1 MFRTVQ
7 ELQPDVVPY
16 PLVITT
22 LRRHDVQAGDY
33 GGRGRLLPELVPTV
47 AAAASLID
55 AADLVSRRQDNLQC
69 WQPRCQEAVR
79 RPLVQLQ
86 QVGEASKKH
95 HRPTDGSNQAQALT
109 AHRRGK

>member
-22 LRRHDVQAGDY
+22 RRHDVQAGVY

-47 AAAASLID
+47 AAAGLID
-55 AADLVSRRQDNLQC
+55 ADLISRRQDNLQC

-95 HRPTDGSNQAQALT
+95 HRPADGSNQAQALT